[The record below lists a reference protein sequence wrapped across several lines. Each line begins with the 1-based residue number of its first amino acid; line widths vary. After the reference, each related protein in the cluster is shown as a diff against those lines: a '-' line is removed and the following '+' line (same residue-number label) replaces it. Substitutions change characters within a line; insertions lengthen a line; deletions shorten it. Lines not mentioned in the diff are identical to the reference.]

1 MGLLQ
6 DKICLGDRM
15 SLRELTRL
23 NTDKDVEQQELSFIA
38 GRDAEW
44 HSHFGTVWQF
54 LTKHT
59 LTI

>member
-15 SLRELTRL
+15 SLWELTRL

-38 GRDAEW
+38 VGVQKVIVTLKG
-44 HSHFGTVWQF
+44 SF
-54 LTKHT
+54 L
-59 LTI
+59 